1 MIDVL
6 VVDDHALMRT
16 GLSGLI
22 AAAGDMR
29 VVGTAADG
37 AEAVEEVARLA
48 PHVVLM
54 DLSMP
59 VLDGVAATRRIV
71 EEHPSVEVLVLTS
84 FSDRQRVIEA
94 LDAGAGGYVLKDPEL
109 KDPELKDPELKATEL
124 KDTELKDPEP
134 ADLLDAIRST
144 ARGYSPLGPR
154 GARTVLHAWHA
165 PARAAELTEREQEV
179 LALVGRGLAN
189 KQIARVLGI
198 REGTV
203 EAHLTS
209 VFQRIGVRDRTS
221 AALWAR
227 PTCPT
232 RRTARP
238 ADPRPCRR
246 GFCDDTGRGPGG
258 DHAARC
264 RRPIPA
270 ADPGR

>member
-94 LDAGAGGYVLKDPEL
+94 LDAGAGGYVLKD
-109 KDPELKDPELKATEL
+109 T
-124 KDTELKDPEP
+124 EP
-134 ADLLDAIRST
+134 ADLLAAIRST
-144 ARGYSPLGPR
+144 ARGHSPLDPR
-154 GARTVLHAWHA
+154 VARTVLHARRS
-165 PARAAELTEREQEV
+165 PVRAAELTEREQEV
-179 LALVGRGLAN
+179 LALVGHGLAN
-189 KQIARVLGI
+189 KQIARRLGI
-198 REGTV
+198 RESTV
-203 EAHLTS
+203 KAHLTS

-221 AALWAR
+221 ATLWAR
-227 PTCPT
+227 THLPEESY
-232 RRTARP
+232 ARP
-238 ADPRPCRR
+238 PAGSRR
-246 GFCDDTGRGPGG
+246 EP
-258 DHAARC
+258 
-264 RRPIPA
+264 
-270 ADPGR
+270 